1 MKYHL
6 HQFFH
11 KDNYPNTRY
20 CQMFGIKCQSKDKLD
35 YLFLLSTYQ
44 RKNTGEIQN
53 PWQDLT
59 IPIQPGKN
67 NQLHEKNT
75 DVNNNEHYNFRKP
88 KNRLFNLQMYVFN
101 GCYPLH
107 VFIVLIICMIC
118 ITDNIKT
125 EKNKYLF
132 QIEKL

>member
-20 CQMFGIKCQSKDKLD
+20 CQIFGIKCQSKDKLD

-53 PWQDLT
+53 P
-59 IPIQPGKN
+59 
-67 NQLHEKNT
+67 
-75 DVNNNEHYNFRKP
+75 
-88 KNRLFNLQMYVFN
+88 
-101 GCYPLH
+101 
-107 VFIVLIICMIC
+107 
-118 ITDNIKT
+118 
-125 EKNKYLF
+125 
-132 QIEKL
+132 